1 LQNHY
6 GHPETPLKH
15 ASNEQ
20 LAIAVVLSA
29 QTTDEQV
36 NKVTPELF
44 KRFPDMPSLAR
55 ADLAQIE
62 KLVFS
67 TGFYKNKAR
76 NIKNLAIKVC
86 EKYDGK
92 IPNDFDALLTLPG
105 IGRKTANVVMDCA
118 FNTSVGFVVD
128 THVKRLSRRLGW
140 TNSENPEKI
149 EKDLMVVIP
158 SEYWKD
164 LSLYLIYH
172 GRKFCMARKPNCESC
187 FLNKLCPS
195 AQF

>member
-1 LQNHY
+1 L
-6 GHPETPLKH
+6 PETPLKH
-15 ASNEQ
+15 ATNEQ

-36 NKVTPELF
+36 NKITPELF
-44 KRFPDMPSLAR
+44 RRFPDMASLAR
-55 ADLAQIE
+55 GDLKEIE

-86 EKYDGK
+86 ENFNGK
-92 IPNDFDALLTLPG
+92 IPNDFEALLTLPG

-140 TNSENPEKI
+140 TTSENPEKI
-149 EKDLMVVIP
+149 EKDLMIAIP
-158 SEYWKD
+158 RQYWKD

-172 GRKFCMARKPNCESC
+172 GRKFCMAKKPDCKGC
-187 FLNKLCPS
+187 FLNQICPRLYI
-195 AQF
+195 